1 MGCIA
6 SKKPQSGGIELTEAE
21 LEVKETENVIGLT
34 KRQRFYYSSLNQT
47 IFRFK
52 YLETWTLGW
61 VKWILKGNNNSFS
74 FKDIDDP
81 LTPRTRKPWLERK

>member
-52 YLETWTLGW
+52 YLET
-61 VKWILKGNNNSFS
+61 
-74 FKDIDDP
+74 
-81 LTPRTRKPWLERK
+81 